1 MKKVILVLFI
11 LLLSLTSSGFS
22 YEEEKEERAFSIDDL
37 YDYQKEFKSEEID
50 VCASNS
56 SKTYMDYRATTA
68 RDSRQYW
75 FIREELTVDE
85 QTGFLFED
93 ELQLSKY
100 MLQLYQLK
108 DLRQNFGEQA
118 RQNVLQYGLDYVQP
132 MVMRV
137 YEENM

>member
-56 SKTYMDYRATTA
+56 SKM
-68 RDSRQYW
+68 
-75 FIREELTVDE
+75 
-85 QTGFLFED
+85 
-93 ELQLSKY
+93 
-100 MLQLYQLK
+100 
-108 DLRQNFGEQA
+108 
-118 RQNVLQYGLDYVQP
+118 
-132 MVMRV
+132 
-137 YEENM
+137 